1 MQYDLKAALKRDLG
15 RNSKSTSASPR
26 IRPNLHEG
34 RRYGGAESM
43 AAGRVGEA
51 GLLRAT
57 LDHPQY
63 VISVQPVLRQS
74 RAPRSLRPVLGKGAR
89 TLACAAA

>member
-1 MQYDLKAALKRDLG
+1 
-15 RNSKSTSASPR
+15 
-26 IRPNLHEG
+26 
-34 RRYGGAESM
+34 M

-89 TLACAAA
+89 TLACTAA